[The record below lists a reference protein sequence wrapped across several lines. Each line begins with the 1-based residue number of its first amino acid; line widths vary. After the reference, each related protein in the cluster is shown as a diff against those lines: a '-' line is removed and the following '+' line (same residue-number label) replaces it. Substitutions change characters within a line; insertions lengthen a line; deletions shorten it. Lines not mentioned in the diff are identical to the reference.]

1 MTSRRDFIK
10 SSLMTGA
17 GLALATQAAATN
29 SQAVPVP
36 FSVNIF
42 SKNLQWLNYSD
53 MAGLA
58 AEIGFEGI
66 DLTVRPNGH
75 VEPARVT
82 DDLPKAVEAIRKAG
96 IQVPMITTGILSVT
110 ETYTE
115 QILKVAGSLG
125 IGSYRMGWLR
135 YDEKISI
142 DDNLKK
148 FEDEFKKLEM
158 LNKKYKI
165 RGEYQNHS
173 GAYLGS
179 AVWDVAGLL
188 KKCDP
193 SWMGLQYD
201 VLHATVEGANAWPL
215 GLTQA
220 GSHVTSLPIKDFQW
234 AKKDGKWTTEI
245 VPLGQGMVDFTKF
258 FALIKSLGIDGPFS
272 LHFEYPLGGVENGTT
287 TLTID
292 KSEVVSSMTRDLKKF
307 RQMLNTAR
315 IR

>member
-1 MTSRRDFIK
+1 MTSRREFIK
-10 SSLMTGA
+10 SSVLAGA
-17 GLALATQAAATN
+17 GLAIATKAGAAN
-29 SQAVPVP
+29 SQSVPVP
-36 FSVNIF
+36 FSINIF

-53 MAGLA
+53 MAKVA

-75 VEPARVT
+75 VEPARVA

-96 IQVPMITTGILSVT
+96 IHVPMITTGILSAT
-110 ETYTE
+110 ETHTE
-115 QILKVAGSLG
+115 QILKVAGGLG
-125 IGSYRMGWLR
+125 IGSYRMGWLS
-135 YDEKISI
+135 YDPKISI

-148 FEDEFKKLEM
+148 FEEEFLKLEV

-193 SWMGLQYD
+193 KWMGLQYD

-215 GLTQA
+215 GLTLA
-220 GSHVTSLPIKDFQW
+220 NSHVTSLPIKDFQW
-234 AKKDGKWTTEI
+234 AKKGGKWATEI

-258 FALIKSLGIDGPFS
+258 FGLLKSLGIDGPFS
-272 LHFEYPLGGVENGTT
+272 MHFEYPLGGVENGAT

-292 KSEVVSSMTRDLKKF
+292 RSEVVGAMKRDLIKF
-307 RQMLNTAR
+307 RQILNTAR